1 MIGTLASGWKGLGA
15 SAVFCTTVYDCSR
28 KSALGS
34 QPIKCKPK
42 TDHELMTRVFSCFRQ
57 FVWFYFD
64 FFPLARYDIF
74 LSYNHTRSNRAKRE
88 MVNFKYTRLIKKYV
102 FVLSRL

>member
-42 TDHELMTRVFSCFRQ
+42 TDHELMNRVFSCFWQ
-57 FVWFYFD
+57 FVWFYLD
-64 FFPLARYDIF
+64 FFHWLAIIF
-74 LSYNHTRSNRAKRE
+74 FFSITSLGRTGLKEKLLILSSL
-88 MVNFKYTRLIKKYV
+88 V
-102 FVLSRL
+102 

>member
-42 TDHELMTRVFSCFRQ
+42 TDHELMTRVLSCFRQ
-57 FVWFYFD
+57 FLWFYLV
-64 FFPLARYDIF
+64 FFHWLAIIF
-74 LSYNHTRSNRAKRE
+74 FFSITTLGRTGLKE
-88 MVNFKYTRLIKKYV
+88 KWLILNSLV
-102 FVLSRL
+102 

>member
-1 MIGTLASGWKGLGA
+1 M
-15 SAVFCTTVYDCSR
+15 
-28 KSALGS
+28 
-34 QPIKCKPK
+34 
-42 TDHELMTRVFSCFRQ
+42 
-57 FVWFYFD
+57 WFYFD

-88 MVNFKYTRLIKKYV
+88 MVNFKYTRLIKKDV

>member
-1 MIGTLASGWKGLGA
+1 MIGTLDSGWRGLGA

-28 KSALGS
+28 KSALGF

-42 TDHELMTRVFSCFRQ
+42 TAHDPRFLVLQAIC
-57 FVWFYFD
+57 V
-64 FFPLARYDIF
+64 ARYDIF

-88 MVNFKYTRLIKKYV
+88 MVNFKFTRLIKKDV

>member
-57 FVWFYFD
+57 FVWFYLD
-64 FFPLARYDIF
+64 FFTGSLLYFSF
-74 LSYNHTRSNRAKRE
+74 LLLHSVE
-88 MVNFKYTRLIKKYV
+88 QG
-102 FVLSRL
+102 